1 LSSHAAELRARAP
14 AGATM
19 PDPIRPTAPA
29 GPAALTGKRIRLGR
43 LIDQATTSC
52 RIVAL
57 DHGMTSPQFLEG
69 LTDTAAKVREAVG
82 GGANVLMLG
91 RGIAGHCWQEFA
103 GRASLALMLTAS
115 AAGRPQGAVI
125 TPISSVE
132 EALRIGADAV
142 VIYVALNGE
151 DEREMIS
158 YLSAVGESCDSLGI
172 PLIAEAEFPNAY
184 ASRDSVDAGY
194 GTAYLRR
201 NARLCAE
208 LGADIVKVN
217 WSGDQQSFASIVSA
231 CGRPVVLAGGPVLPD
246 AELLVRMEQARDAG
260 AIGYS
265 VGRNVFEHVRSEAMT
280 RALTSIFTEGVSSR
294 EALRTLQEDRA
305 EASA

>member
-1 LSSHAAELRARAP
+1 MTEL
-14 AGATM
+14 
-19 PDPIRPTAPA
+19 TAPA

-43 LIDQATTSC
+43 LIDPESGSC

-57 DHGMTSPQFLEG
+57 DHGMTSPEFLEG
-69 LTDTAAKVREAVG
+69 LTDTAAKVRESVN

-91 RGIAGHCWQEFA
+91 RGIAGSCWEAFA
-103 GRASLALMLTAS
+103 GRASLALMLTAA
-115 AAGRPQGAVI
+115 AAGRPQGATI

-142 VIYVALNGE
+142 VVYVALSGD
-151 DEREMIS
+151 DEPDMIR
-158 YLSAVGESCDSLGI
+158 YLSAVGENCDLLGV

-184 ASRDSVDAGY
+184 ASRDSVDSRY
-194 GTAYLRR
+194 GARYLRR

-217 WSGDQQSFASIVSA
+217 WSGDQQSFAGIVQA
-231 CGRPVVLAGGPVLPD
+231 CGRPVVLAGGPVLAD
-246 AELLVRMEQARDAG
+246 EELLSRMEQARDAG

-265 VGRNVFEHVRSEAMT
+265 VGRNVFEHENSEAMT
-280 RALTSIFTEGVSSR
+280 RALTAIFRSGATAKQ
-294 EALRTLQEDRA
+294 ALKQLRDELGTGMA
-305 EASA
+305 AV

>member
-1 LSSHAAELRARAP
+1 MVEL
-14 AGATM
+14 TE
-19 PDPIRPTAPA
+19 PA
-29 GPAALTGKRIRLGR
+29 GPAAVTGKRIRLGR
-43 LIDQATTSC
+43 LIDPASGSC

-69 LTDTAAKVREAVG
+69 LTDTTAKVREAVG

-91 RGIAGHCWQEFA
+91 RGTAGQCWHAFA

-115 AAGRPQGAVI
+115 AAGRPDGATI
-125 TPISSVE
+125 TPISSVA

-142 VIYVALNGE
+142 VVYVALGGD
-151 DEREMIS
+151 DEPEMIT
-158 YLSAVGESCDSLGI
+158 YLSSVGEFCDSLGI

-184 ASRDSVDAGY
+184 ARRDSVDDRY
-194 GTAYLRR
+194 GASYLRR

-217 WSGDQQSFASIVSA
+217 WSGDQKSFASIVTA
-231 CGRPVVLAGGPVLPD
+231 CGRPVVLAGGPVLAD
-246 AELLVRMEQARDAG
+246 SELLSRMEQARDAG

-265 VGRNVFEHVRSEAMT
+265 VGRNVFEHPHSEAMT
-280 RALTSIFTEGVSSR
+280 RALTSIFTSGFSAAQ
-294 EALRTLQEDRA
+294 ALKLVHEDAATRA
-305 EASA
+305 AAG

>member
-1 LSSHAAELRARAP
+1 MSELTP
-14 AGATM
+14 
-19 PDPIRPTAPA
+19 PA

-43 LIDQATTSC
+43 LIDPATGSC

-69 LTDTAAKVREAVG
+69 LTDTAAKVRESVD

-91 RGIAGHCWQEFA
+91 RGIAGSCWEAFA
-103 GRASLALMLTAS
+103 GRASLALMLTAA
-115 AAGRPQGAVI
+115 AAGRPQGATI

-142 VIYVALNGE
+142 VVYVALSGDNE
-151 DEREMIS
+151 PDMIK
-158 YLSAVGESCDSLGI
+158 YLSTVGESCDSLGI

-184 ASRDSVDAGY
+184 ASRDSVDSRHGAS
-194 GTAYLRR
+194 YLRR

-217 WSGDQQSFASIVSA
+217 WSGDQRSFASIVQA
-231 CGRPVVLAGGPVLPD
+231 CGRPVVLAGGPVLGD
-246 AELLVRMEQARDAG
+246 EELLSRMEQARDAG

-265 VGRNVFEHVRSEAMT
+265 VGRNVFEHENSEAMT
-280 RALTSIFTEGVSSR
+280 RALTSIFRSGVSAAAALKDLQDESGNR
-294 EALRTLQEDRA
+294 EASQ
-305 EASA
+305 

>member
-1 LSSHAAELRARAP
+1 MTEL
-14 AGATM
+14 TQ
-19 PDPIRPTAPA
+19 PA

-43 LIDQATTSC
+43 LIDPATGSC

-69 LTDTAAKVREAVG
+69 LNDTAAKVTESVN

-91 RGIAGHCWQEFA
+91 RGIAGSCWQAFA
-103 GRASLALMLTAS
+103 GRAALALMLTAA
-115 AAGRPQGAVI
+115 AAGRPGGASI
-125 TPISSVE
+125 TPIGSVE

-142 VIYVALNGE
+142 VVYVALGGD
-151 DEREMIS
+151 DEPDMIR
-158 YLSAVGESCDSLGI
+158 YLSAVGESCDSLGM

-184 ASRDSVDAGY
+184 ASRDAVEDY
-194 GTAYLRR
+194 GAEYLRR

-208 LGADIVKVN
+208 LGADVVKVN
-217 WSGDQQSFASIVSA
+217 WSGDQASFASIVRA

-246 AELLVRMEQARDAG
+246 AELLSRMEQARDAG

-265 VGRNVFEHVRSEAMT
+265 VGRNVFEHAHSEAMA
-280 RALTSIFTEGVSSR
+280 RALTSIFKSGATAT
-294 EALRTLQEDRA
+294 EALKQLQA
-305 EASA
+305 ESGEGGGQS

>member
-1 LSSHAAELRARAP
+1 MSEM
-14 AGATM
+14 TE
-19 PDPIRPTAPA
+19 PA

-43 LIDQATTSC
+43 LIDPATGTC

-57 DHGMTSPQFLEG
+57 DHGMTSPEFLGG
-69 LTDTAAKVREAVG
+69 LTDTTARVREAVG

-91 RGIAGHCWQEFA
+91 RGIAGQCWQAYA
-103 GRASLALMLTAS
+103 GRAALALMLTAA
-115 AAGRPQGAVI
+115 AAGRPEGATI

-142 VIYVALNGE
+142 VVYVALGGD
-151 DEREMIS
+151 DEPDMIG
-158 YLSAVGESCDSLGI
+158 YLSAVGESCDSHGI

-184 ASRDSVDAGY
+184 ASRDTVDARY
-194 GTAYLRR
+194 GASYLRR

-246 AELLVRMEQARDAG
+246 TELLSRMEQARDAG

-265 VGRNVFEHVRSEAMT
+265 VGRNVFEHAHAEAMA
-280 RALTSIFTEGVSSR
+280 RALTSIFRSGVSAK
-294 EALRTLQEDRA
+294 EALKTLQDE
-305 EASA
+305 SAGKAGAR

>member
-1 LSSHAAELRARAP
+1 MSDLTE
-14 AGATM
+14 
-19 PDPIRPTAPA
+19 PA

-43 LIDQATTSC
+43 LIDPATGTC

-69 LTDTAAKVREAVG
+69 LTDTTARVREAVD

-91 RGIAGHCWQEFA
+91 RGIAGQSWQAFA
-103 GRASLALMLTAS
+103 GRAALALMLTAA
-115 AAGRPQGAVI
+115 AAGRPEGATI

-142 VIYVALNGE
+142 VVYVALSGD
-151 DEREMIS
+151 DEPDMIR
-158 YLSAVGESCDSLGI
+158 YLSAVGESCDAHGV

-184 ASRDSVDAGY
+184 ASRDAVDARY
-194 GTAYLRR
+194 GASYLRR

-217 WSGDQQSFASIVSA
+217 WSGDQESFATIVSA

-246 AELLVRMEQARDAG
+246 AELLGRMEQARDAG

-265 VGRNVFEHVRSEAMT
+265 VGRNVFEHPHAEAMT
-280 RALTSIFTEGVSSR
+280 RALTSVFTSGVSAK
-294 EALRTLQEDRA
+294 EALKTLQGQ
-305 EASA
+305 SANQETTR

>member
-1 LSSHAAELRARAP
+1 MTE
-14 AGATM
+14 
-19 PDPIRPTAPA
+19 PTQPA

-43 LIDQATTSC
+43 LIDPASGSC

-69 LTDTAAKVREAVG
+69 LTDTAAKVRESVN

-91 RGIAGHCWQEFA
+91 RGIAGECWQAFA
-103 GRASLALMLTAS
+103 GRASLALMLTAA
-115 AAGRPQGAVI
+115 AAGRPGGATI

-142 VIYVALNGE
+142 VVYVALGGD
-151 DEREMIS
+151 DEPEMIT
-158 YLSAVGESCDSLGI
+158 YLSAIGESCDSLGV

-184 ASRDSVDAGY
+184 ASRDSVEDYGAG
-194 GTAYLRR
+194 YLRR
-201 NARLCAE
+201 NARLCTE

-217 WSGDQQSFASIVSA
+217 WSGDQASFASIVRA

-246 AELLVRMEQARDAG
+246 EELLNRMEYARDAG

-265 VGRNVFEHVRSEAMT
+265 VGRNVFEHTHSEAMA
-280 RALTSIFTEGVSSR
+280 RALTAIFKSGVTAT
-294 EALRTLQEDRA
+294 EALKQLQA
-305 EASA
+305 ESGDLGGQR

>member
-1 LSSHAAELRARAP
+1 VSEL
-14 AGATM
+14 TE
-19 PDPIRPTAPA
+19 PA

-43 LIDQATTSC
+43 LIDPATSTC

-69 LTDTAAKVREAVG
+69 LTDTTARVREAVG

-91 RGIAGHCWQEFA
+91 RGIAGHSAQAFV
-103 GRASLALMLTAS
+103 GRAALALMLTAA
-115 AAGRPQGAVI
+115 AAGRPQGATI
-125 TPISSVE
+125 TPIGSVD

-142 VIYVALNGE
+142 VVYVALSGD
-151 DEREMIS
+151 DEPDMIR
-158 YLSAVGESCDSLGI
+158 YLSAVGEKCDSLGM

-184 ASRDSVDAGY
+184 ASRDALDTRFGAD
-194 GTAYLRR
+194 YLRR
-201 NARLCAE
+201 NARICAE

-231 CGRPVVLAGGPVLPD
+231 CGRPVVLAGGPVLPV
-246 AELLVRMEQARDAG
+246 AELLDRMEQARDAG

-265 VGRNVFEHVRSEAMT
+265 VGRNVFEHPHAEGMT
-280 RALTSIFTEGVSSR
+280 RALTSIFRSGVSAG
-294 EALRTLQEDRA
+294 EALKALQA
-305 EASA
+305 ESASQAAER

>member
-1 LSSHAAELRARAP
+1 MSERTLPPGP
-14 AGATM
+14 ALAV
-19 PDPIRPTAPA
+19 PA
-29 GPAALTGKRIRLGR
+29 GPSALTGKRIRLRR
-43 LIDQATTSC
+43 LIDPLTGSC

-57 DHGMTSPQFLEG
+57 DHGMTSPEFLEG
-69 LTDTAAKVREAVG
+69 LTDTAARVRESVD

-91 RGIAGHCWQEFA
+91 RGIAGSCWEAFA
-103 GRASLALMLTAS
+103 GRASLALMLTAA
-115 AAGRPQGAVI
+115 AAGRPGGATI

-142 VIYVALNGE
+142 VIYVALGGE
-151 DEREMIS
+151 DEPDMIS
-158 YLSAVGESCDSLGI
+158 YLSAVGGACDSLGI

-184 ASRDSVDAGY
+184 ASRDSVDTRY
-194 GTAYLRR
+194 GTSYLRR

-217 WSGDQQSFASIVSA
+217 WSGDQESFASIVSA

-246 AELLVRMEQARDAG
+246 AELLGRMEQARDAG

-265 VGRNVFEHVRSEAMT
+265 VGRNVFEHPHPEAMA
-280 RALTSIFTEGVSSR
+280 RALTSIFRSG
-294 EALRTLQEDRA
+294 
-305 EASA
+305 ASAAAALKQLQAEPGNGGPPR